1 MEDIALQYQQLLQ
14 EIKEK
19 NRLIDFL
26 RNENM
31 DLKDQLLLLTG
42 EDEDFLQQ
50 HYTMITSSIAI
61 GDCDSSYTNFEM
73 VVDLS
78 NPPFTTT
85 PIPKMIKE
93 VNHFGKT
100 IFIVHVQD
108 HPSREQDMYEILREL
123 IPKLE
128 NAHQLIPKLENAN
141 PPRILFHCHQGISRS
156 PTMAIVW
163 IAITQSISYEEAFLI
178 AQSARPIIHPNKGFV
193 NAAKTYIQERKK

>member
-1 MEDIALQYQQLLQ
+1 MEDLVLQNQQLLQ
-14 EIKEK
+14 EVKEK
-19 NRLIDFL
+19 NKLIDFL

-42 EDEDFLQQ
+42 EDEDLLQQ
-50 HYTMITSSIAI
+50 HYTMITSTIAV

-100 IFIVHVQD
+100 VFIVHVQD
-108 HPSREQDMYEILREL
+108 HPSREQDMYEIIKE
-123 IPKLE
+123 
-128 NAHQLIPKLENAN
+128 LIPKLENAN
-141 PPRILFHCHQGISRS
+141 PSRILFHCHQGISRS

-193 NAAKTYIQERKK
+193 HAAKTYIQERKK